1 MRTFHRATVTSRF
14 QLNNHR
20 SRRYTQSLCNFLT
33 KLIATGDDKKGL
45 YLHVIVRKIPCAP
58 APCLQLLETTFR
70 FIADEILL
78 AVGNITCS

>member
-1 MRTFHRATVTSRF
+1 
-14 QLNNHR
+14 
-20 SRRYTQSLCNFLT
+20 LCNFLT

-78 AVGNITCS
+78 AVDVTFGSGTPLTFVITS